1 MTFKANL
8 DDADSRAF
16 WDAVERGARAY
27 NDLPSW
33 QKGVLGGLERDDDQS
48 GQEVGGEKAELPDNE
63 SAAG

>member
-8 DDADSRAF
+8 DDAESRAF

-33 QKGVLGGLERDDDQS
+33 QKGVLGGLESDHKQS
-48 GQEVGGEKAELPDNE
+48 GQDISGENAELSDTE